1 MTRQEI
7 IKKLKEIKEIIA
19 WENLGLTDYARECAF
34 IGIIHIIEK
43 IEENEEE

>member
-7 IKKLKEIKEIIA
+7 IKKLEEIKEIIA
-19 WENLGLTDYARECAF
+19 WEDLGLTDSARECAY
-34 IGIIHIIEK
+34 IGIIHTIEK